1 MGSGVV
7 VWLTRQAGQEG
18 DPSLRLKNGFVQDDA
33 EQTFEVW
40 TQPALTQHCSRD
52 WNGKVTTRHEF
63 VLTCREARL

>member
-18 DPSLRLKNGFVQDDA
+18 YPSLRLKNGFVQDDA

-40 TQPALTQHCSRD
+40 TQPAPHIIAAVIGMEKLRRD
-52 WNGKVTTRHEF
+52 VNSF
-63 VLTCREARL
+63 